1 VKDSGFC
8 RCFPAIE
15 LYLLHII
22 FVSDYSE
29 SSHSRSR
36 LHRGSLP
43 KRGQPGY
50 PFEFR
55 VVLQGGKVRRGDS
68 VRLE

>member
-1 VKDSGFC
+1 MKERGFC
-8 RCFPAIE
+8 RCFPVIE

-29 SSHSRSR
+29 SNHSRTLQSR

-43 KRGQPGY
+43 AVDGSPTRSSALR
-50 PFEFR
+50 F
-55 VVLQGGKVRRGDS
+55 V
-68 VRLE
+68 